1 MRIGTHFA
9 QQAALSDILRLQQQ
23 RFTSEQQ
30 VTTGKKAQDYGD
42 LGAKAGALL
51 GAKTAAQRTEG
62 YLAASSEVAGRLDL
76 QDAHLK
82 GLADVAGRLRERMM
96 NALSSG
102 DMTGMMGEARALF
115 AEAAG
120 HLNAR
125 VGGQYLFGGIRSDAP
140 PFTATALSDLA
151 NPSIPVG
158 DHFQNS
164 ATAPKTRIDDN
175 VTLEYGVLADAVGSD
190 LMASFKRLA
199 QYAPADGPLG
209 AADRAFFEN
218 EVQALGQTIR
228 GLNDA
233 AAVNGEKQARL
244 AAVRAQHEDTKVAA
258 RRLIADIEEVDLAE
272 AVIRLNQDQVAL
284 EASYRA
290 MRTIQQ
296 VSLLDFL

>member
-9 QQAALSDILRLQQQ
+9 HQSALSDILRLQQQ
-23 RFTSEQQ
+23 RFQSEQQ

-42 LGAKAGALL
+42 LGAKTGVLL
-51 GAKTAAQRTEG
+51 GAKTAAQRAEG
-62 YLAASSEVAGRLDL
+62 YLATGRELAGRLDL
-76 QDAHLK
+76 QDTHLK
-82 GLADVAGRLRERMM
+82 GLADVAGRLRDRMM

-151 NPSIPVG
+151 DPLTPVAT
-158 DHFQNS
+158 HFQNS
-164 ATAPKTRIDDN
+164 ATAPRARIDDQ
-175 VTLEYGVLADAVGSD
+175 VTLDYGVLADAVGSD
-190 LMASFKRLA
+190 LMARFKRLA
-199 QYAPADGPLG
+199 EYAPADGPLG
-209 AADRAFFEN
+209 ASERAFFEA
-218 EVQALGQTIR
+218 EVQALGETIR
-228 GLNDA
+228 GLNTA
-233 AAVNGEKQARL
+233 AAVNGEKQAQL
-244 AAVRAQHEDTKVAA
+244 ASVQGQHEDSQVAA
-258 RRLIADIEEVDLAE
+258 KRLIADIEEVDLAE